1 MRAGGKKEVFM
12 GGILDILKVSA
23 SGLKAQRIR
32 MEVIATNLANIHTTR
47 TEEGGPYTKKEVVF
61 SSADVSEGDSFDS
74 VLSKKIE
81 GVKVE
86 NIVKSTKHFEKIY
99 DPGHPD
105 ADKEGYVTNP
115 NVNLMEEMADMIS
128 ATRSYEANINV
139 VNTTKEIFMK
149 TLEIGK

>member
-1 MRAGGKKEVFM
+1 M
-12 GGILDILKVSA
+12 GLLDILKIGA

-32 MEVIATNLANIHTTR
+32 METIATNLANIHTTR
-47 TEEGGPYTKKEVVF
+47 TDEGGPYVKKEVVF
-61 SSADVSEGDSFDS
+61 RATDVSEKEAFGK
-74 VLSKKIE
+74 VLSEKIE

-86 NIVKSTKHFEKIY
+86 EIAKSNKNFEKIY

-105 ADKEGYVTNP
+105 ADKEGYVVYP

-139 VNTTKEIFMK
+139 INTTKEMFLK
-149 TLEIGK
+149 TLDIGK